1 MLLSEVSFVLTESIL
16 TNIDGHFECFSF
28 KGQKNYAY
36 LEPSLTPAP
45 LRVARVTEEEEGIFC
60 FITKRLS
67 FSVHSL

>member
-36 LEPSLTPAP
+36 LEPSL
-45 LRVARVTEEEEGIFC
+45 VAAKDLIGLKAVRMGV
-60 FITKRLS
+60 
-67 FSVHSL
+67 